1 MKVDCAGSA
10 WEDDNAFVGFARQH
24 YDPKK
29 DDEARSGSF
38 EEAKSKCKLGLLD
51 STTLIGSDISHD
63 GQDHDLAPRFVI
75 PEAPFDL
82 ALRCDKDGNVPQIQ
96 FNDDGVWH
104 DFAPE
109 GRTGLV
115 AGPWFLCLQLNCGD
129 CITNIRVDRPRPTK
143 SAGKIK
149 SPARGI
155 D

>member
-1 MKVDCAGSA
+1 MGLRGGTTVIDSNISQDG
-10 WEDDNAFVGFARQH
+10 EQH
-24 YDPKK
+24 YHYGHLKDHIPKTNPY
-29 DDEARSGSF
+29 D
-38 EEAKSKCKLGLLD
+38 
-51 STTLIGSDISHD
+51 
-63 GQDHDLAPRFVI
+63 V
-75 PEAPFDL
+75 

-115 AGPWFLCLQLNCGD
+115 AGPWFLCLQLNIGD
-129 CITNIRVDRPRPTK
+129 CITNICVDRPRPTK

-149 SPARGI
+149 SPAHGI